1 MMLIFIRVY
10 IIVNIYSNKKE
21 NTMPA
26 KPSGQIK
33 TSVIKKPQK
42 NGDVYIL
49 ERKTIYDPEKK
60 YTRVLST
67 KLISKIPKGS
77 EIPVPTRPK
86 RGKKTDSDTKTEIF
100 SAKRSHVGM
109 MDIINHIGSVS
120 GIDNALYAATDIGTA
135 QKIISLARYLLATNG
150 QSLPGIQ
157 TWQYNHPLPYE
168 DGFTEDVYHNLF
180 VQIGTDEKLQ
190 QSFFRH
196 RCESM
201 PAGDA
206 LAYDSSTISTY
217 SERQNEARYGFNKA
231 HDGLKTIKLLTLY
244 SIESRQPI
252 AFTKQPGNLPDVTSI
267 TNAIRQLS
275 VLGVNAAEIITDNG
289 YYSEQNFSE
298 LLQAGFGFITLAKTN
313 VKWIKPEIDK
323 QREALDD
330 FRSICPFDASTHGVS
345 VLLMHDFEKIRKY
358 ASHKSGA
365 EKGDVET
372 FSRRIYLNIYF
383 NQSRQSADKVAFEA
397 DLFEL
402 KILLESG
409 TPIEELSPAAQE
421 KAKKYFTVKKWGSKI
436 TAVPNNKAIR
446 EANKYHGYFV
456 LVSNK
461 EKDPF
466 ECLRKY
472 RKRETIESF
481 FEAEKQHADGTR
493 VRVWDT
499 DTLRG
504 RMFVQFVSLCY
515 YEYFGEEI
523 RKLKGS
529 LGKETGD
536 KSHDTKEILS
546 NELKLKS
553 WMCNTPLYLQLQWFD
568 TVENVRVSV
577 KLKNRRWTTE
587 ITARDALYL
596 EKLGVILS

>member
-1 MMLIFIRVY
+1 
-10 IIVNIYSNKKE
+10 
-21 NTMPA
+21 MPA

-86 RGKKTDSDTKTEIF
+86 KRKKSDLDTKSEIV
-100 SAKRSHVGM
+100 SAKRAHVGM
-109 MDIINHIGSVS
+109 MDIIDHVGVAS
-120 GIDNALYAATDIGTA
+120 GIDDAIYSSTDIGTA

-150 QSLPGIQ
+150 QSLPGIL

-168 DGFTEDVYHNLF
+168 DGITEDVYHNLF
-180 VQIGTDEKLQ
+180 VQLGYDESLQ
-190 QSFFRH
+190 QSFFKH
-196 RCESM
+196 RCESLS
-201 PAGDA
+201 AGDA

-217 SERQNEARYGFNKA
+217 SENQIEARYGFNKA

-244 SIESRQPI
+244 SIESRQPV
-252 AFTKQPGNLPDVTSI
+252 AFTKQPGNLPDVTSV
-267 TNAIRQLS
+267 TNAINQLS
-275 VLGVNAAEIITDNG
+275 ALGVSTTEIITDNG

-298 LLQAGFGFITLAKTN
+298 LLLAGFAFITLAKTSI
-313 VKWIKPEIDK
+313 KWIKPEIDK
-323 QREALDD
+323 QRGALDD
-330 FRSICPFDASTHGVS
+330 FRSVCPFDPSTHGVS
-345 VLLMHDFEKIRKY
+345 VLLMHDFEKRRKY
-358 ASHKSGA
+358 ANHKSGV
-365 EKGDVET
+365 EKGSIET

-383 NQSRQSADKVAFEA
+383 NHSRQSADKAAFEA

-402 KILLESG
+402 KALLESG
-409 TPIEELSPAAQE
+409 TPIDELPGSAQA
-421 KAKKYFTVKKWGSKI
+421 KAKKYFTTRKWGNK
-436 TAVPNNKAIR
+436 TTVVPNNKAIA

-472 RKRETIESF
+472 RRRETIESF
-481 FEAEKQHADGTR
+481 FEAEKQHADGNR
-493 VRVWDT
+493 ARVWNT

-515 YEYFGEEI
+515 YEYLNEEI
-523 RKLKGS
+523 RKLKDT
-529 LGKETGD
+529 LGKENGD
-536 KSHDTKEILS
+536 EAHDTKDILDG
-546 NELKLKS
+546 EMKLRA
-553 WMCNTPLYLQLQWFD
+553 WLCNTPLYLQLQWFD
-568 TVENVRVSV
+568 TVESVDVSV
-577 KLKNRRWTTE
+577 KLKSRRWTTE
-587 ITARDALYL
+587 ITLRDALYL
-596 EKLGVILS
+596 QKLGVTIR